1 MLVIRHVKGDNNLYV
16 YTSNISGVDIGYE
29 SLQRDRT
36 TKTDATLVF
45 GCSKA
50 DDGAFENHA
59 VGSVYWA
66 KIWFADLGDAACRE
80 LASWTHETRTYEVAG
95 FKRFYLSDNTSKRYV
110 KYQPKH
116 KVMVLCTV
124 DDAQGFIS
132 SDGNTIWHT
141 EDLYKI
147 PVDGFDTV
155 KLIPIDTYEY
165 QQLKALGGKT
175 PEEIIDAYTLTL
187 LEGGVL

>member
-1 MLVIRHVKGDNNLYV
+1 
-16 YTSNISGVDIGYE
+16 
-29 SLQRDRT
+29 
-36 TKTDATLVF
+36 
-45 GCSKA
+45 
-50 DDGAFENHA
+50 
-59 VGSVYWA
+59 
-66 KIWFADLGDAACRE
+66 
-80 LASWTHETRTYEVAG
+80 
-95 FKRFYLSDNTSKRYV
+95 
-110 KYQPKH
+110 
-116 KVMVLCTV
+116 MVLCAV

-141 EDLYKI
+141 QDLYKI

-155 KLIPIDTYEY
+155 ELIPIDTYEY